1 MQVSNSQ
8 DNIKELEAKIQALIF
23 ENKDLKTTNQS
34 LFKKAEWLETELAI
48 SKHNCT
54 LLKNAIYSK
63 QSEKL
68 KNSYTSQRVIYPTSA
83 SEGNNVYNQS
93 FNDATLEIDTIRD
106 EILEAMK

>member
-34 LFKKAEWLETELAI
+34 LSKKAEWLETELAI

-54 LLKNAIYSK
+54 LLKNAIYGK

-68 KNSYTSQRVIYPTSA
+68 KNSYTDQMSFLFNEAEIYVLCASYTSPLKT
-83 SEGNNVYNQS
+83 NLRQLYYW
-93 FNDATLEIDTIRD
+93 TLDKTIP
-106 EILEAMK
+106 

>member
-34 LFKKAEWLETELAI
+34 LSKKAEWLETELAI

-54 LLKNAIYSK
+54 LLKNAIYGK

-68 KNSYTSQRVIYPTSA
+68 
-83 SEGNNVYNQS
+83 NN
-93 FNDATLEIDTIRD
+93 
-106 EILEAMK
+106 